1 MNIAMKKP
9 LFILM
14 SILILSSCESGNSN
28 YLGQELA
35 DVEREKVAVGYGNP
49 NESMKLSADSYS
61 GRAMATS
68 NFVEQD
74 QTSKIITTADLN
86 MEVASLEKFEA
97 SLNEL
102 LSKYKANVTNQSRN
116 DSDRRLDAYF
126 TIRVPQDQFNNLFDG
141 LKPFAKKIEH
151 QSLNQQDVTEQF
163 IDVETR
169 LKNRKALEAR
179 YLELLKK
186 ANNVNDMLNIER
198 QLNQVRSEIE
208 SQEGRLKYLN
218 DQVDMST
225 IQLNAYEVKP
235 YVYEPENQ
243 DNFGQRILKSLA
255 NGWAGLING
264 IMWIIGLWPLF
275 LVVGLV
281 VLVVKK
287 RKA

>member
-1 MNIAMKKP
+1 
-9 LFILM
+9 M
-14 SILILSSCESGNSN
+14 SILILSSCDPANTNGYNEQATDDSEFTEAASVNRRDKSLGYSVDSNSSR
-28 YLGQELA
+28 
-35 DVEREKVAVGYGNP
+35 V
-49 NESMKLSADSYS
+49 
-61 GRAMATS
+61 MATS
-68 NFVEQD
+68 NFSEQD

-86 MEVASLEKFEA
+86 MEVANLEKFEA
-97 SLNEL
+97 SLSEL

-235 YVYEPENQ
+235 YVFEPESQ
-243 DNFGQRILKSLA
+243 DNFGQRIMKSLA

-264 IMWIIGLWPLF
+264 VMWIIGLWPLI
-275 LVVGLV
+275 LVIGLV
-281 VLVVKK
+281 VFIMKK

>member
-1 MNIAMKKP
+1 MKKP

-14 SILILSSCESGNSN
+14 SILILSSCDPANTNGYNEQATDDSEFTEAASVNRRDKSLGYSVDSNSSR
-28 YLGQELA
+28 
-35 DVEREKVAVGYGNP
+35 V
-49 NESMKLSADSYS
+49 
-61 GRAMATS
+61 MATS
-68 NFVEQD
+68 NFSEQD

-86 MEVASLEKFEA
+86 MEVANLEKFEA
-97 SLNEL
+97 SLSEL

-235 YVYEPENQ
+235 YVFEPESQ
-243 DNFGQRILKSLA
+243 DNFGQRIMKSLA

-264 IMWIIGLWPLF
+264 VMWIIGLWPLI
-275 LVVGLV
+275 LVIGLV
-281 VLVVKK
+281 VFIMKK